1 MSPLWKIVWEE
12 LAWLTP
18 EGHEDCI
25 EDCSGMVKQVGN
37 FRVGTNLKGSIYVM
51 LYFLHRDEYL
61 M

>member
-37 FRVGTNLKGSIYVM
+37 FRVGTDLKDSICNVV
-51 LYFLHRDEYL
+51 FLHRDEYL